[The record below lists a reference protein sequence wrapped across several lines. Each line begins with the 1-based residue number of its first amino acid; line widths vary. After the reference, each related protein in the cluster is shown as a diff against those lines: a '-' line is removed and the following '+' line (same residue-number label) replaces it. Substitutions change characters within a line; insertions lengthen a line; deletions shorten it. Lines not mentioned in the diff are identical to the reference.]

1 MNIENVECQI
11 CKQEM
16 SFGRIKRHVESRHKE
31 ISLEDY
37 LKLYWNTLPL
47 HKPCE
52 VCKENIVYKYKT
64 CSKECRSKLEHS
76 HKGKPKPPNF
86 ITEERKKILSNMLLG
101 KPGLFTGYKHS
112 EETKLKSSQRMKGEK
127 IHLGYKQSDYQ
138 KQKASDNMKKYY
150 AAGNEPWTKN
160 NKHSIETIEKI
171 FKKRKINNL
180 EQIVFDLLIQ
190 HNIGFKFQFFLN
202 DGVNCKSYDFKINGY
217 KILLEIDGDFW
228 HGNPNTKHHFK
239 YVEETKNNDLFK
251 EQLAK
256 QKGYKLL
263 RFWES
268 DVKKDPMII
277 INSIKNNI

>member
-16 SFGRIKRHVESRHKE
+16 SFGRIKRHIESRHKE

-64 CSKECRSKLEHS
+64 CSKECRNKLEHS
-76 HKGKPKPPNF
+76 HKGIPKSLNF
-86 ITEERKKILSNMLLG
+86 MNEEHRNKLSQSHLGKIVLKETGDKISASSKGVSRNKGNTNMLG
-101 KPGLFTGYKHS
+101 KTQ
-112 EETKLKSSQRMKGEK
+112 T
-127 IHLGYKQSDYQ
+127 DYQ
-138 KQKASDNMKKYY
+138 KEMVSNAMKKYY
-150 AAGNEPWTKN
+150 SDGNEPWTKN

-180 EQIVFDLLIQ
+180 EQLVFDLLIKY
-190 HNIGFKFQFFLN
+190 NIGFKFQFFLN
-202 DGVNCKSYDFKINGY
+202 DGINCKSYDFKINGC

-239 YVEETKNNDLFK
+239 YLEEVKKNDLFK
-251 EQLAK
+251 KELAE

-268 DVKKDPMII
+268 DIKENPMII
-277 INSIKNNI
+277 IDSLKDRI